1 MADQDDLII
10 SISTDLTTVKRA
22 LTKLVGDVGTASDQ
36 ISKKFDSAGK
46 NMDRSMTTAL
56 QSRIDAMVGI
66 GAKAT
71 NEWNGA
77 LADQGKQ
84 LDALRAKYNPLFS
97 TINQYKSNLADL
109 KRAYAIGAISS
120 AEFTAAQSRERQAT
134 LASIAA
140 IKGRNAA
147 VEQAG
152 RPGQNER
159 SARPWQTANITAQF
173 QDTFVSALGGQKPL
187 TVGFQQGMQLADSLQ
202 TFGGGKDAIKGIAA
216 GFASLVSPVQLVTV
230 GLVAGA
236 AALIQYFQSS
246 TKTLKTMDDALKAH
260 TDSVDLLKEAYHQL
274 GDEIKVSLSLGGNS
288 GVDAILRTNEVV
300 MRAVARQQTDKFS
313 STLTGNNTW
322 ASTLTG
328 NTGTSIK
335 SLMKLPGDQAQFQ
348 PAVDALLQ
356 SARNG
361 APDLDTFNK
370 SVDKTLQILSGS
382 SDNPQALQATA
393 DAVKALGENA
403 LTVSSTIKVLGE
415 DGKETSQSLAPFQA
429 AIDRL
434 KVGIADGHPDLSQ
447 FNTDIEQI
455 GKSSG
460 LGRVADQV
468 IILGRELLNLNIQL
482 KELDARKAL
491 LFNNVGPNGQLLSQG
506 KTNTDDMGDYA
517 AFQTQQRIAASRANQ
532 AFAAQQAGI
541 NARSPYERANAARQA
556 AAAQYNNDETPDARK
571 QRIQQAGMLVEIQ
584 IQHDLT
590 EAQRDRAVALNKTV
604 EDQKLEVSLIGK
616 TAGETAALRKEY
628 ELTSQLRI
636 DAAKNG
642 TQVDQKELDLIKQK
656 SQDLGQLTDAY
667 NKANLKK
674 DLSFERDQL
683 FRTPQEQQVASRLQG
698 AGQAVDLNSPEA
710 KSIRQNLQIAE
721 MQDTVNGFFTS
732 IRDNVVSNGGNIGK
746 ALGDA
751 IKTSLLSALTKAS
764 DAAIQRL
771 TNSLVNAFLP
781 SGNAAGGAGA
791 GIGVGVAA
799 VGKALSPG
807 IINTAPVGAVTRASL
822 PNIGAT
828 TDVASYIAKAAAARG
843 IDPNTALAVAKSEGG
858 LSSWNMQSNYV
869 KNGVQEPSFGPFQL
883 YKGGGLGNE
892 FQRQTGLDPALA
904 ANGPAGVDFALD
916 HAAKNGWGAWYGAKN
931 TGISNWQGIGTGGAN
946 SSVDA
951 VNNMAK
957 AADAATKNL
966 DGFGGGLGKLGS
978 SLSSISLSPGSG
990 SAVGQYSGLWG
1001 GIGKLFGGIS
1011 PTSPLWAPNS
1021 TLGDVIGLADGGHV
1035 SGPGSGTSDS
1045 VPAWLSNG
1053 EFVVNASATK
1063 KNKKLLEAINGGKGA
1078 HFASGGLVTPALVSA
1093 PRAPSLTPRMA
1104 TTGSGGGEPGVL
1116 NVHINGANGDDH
1128 VRSLV
1133 KQGVSEGLG
1142 QYNDS
1147 QVRGGFGSNQNKW
1160 NARKS

>member
-532 AFAAQQAGI
+532 ALAAQQAGI
-541 NARSPYERANAARQA
+541 NARSPFERAQAARQS
-556 AAAQYNNDETPDARK
+556 AAAQFNNDETPDARK

-656 SQDLGQLTDAY
+656 SQELGQLTDAY

-698 AGQAVDLNSPEA
+698 AGLPVDANSPEA

-791 GIGVGVAA
+791 GIGVAG
-799 VGKALSPG
+799 
-807 IINTAPVGAVTRASL
+807 
-822 PNIGAT
+822 
-828 TDVASYIAKAAAARG
+828 AAAAAKVFSGSSATSSNPIAAGNMSAYASAIKSIESGGNYSALGPLMKSGDRAYGAYQVMGSNIPSWTKAATGTAMTPSAFLSNPSAQDAVFNKNFGASVSKFGNPQDAASVWFSGRPLAKAGLASDGFNTTPQYVTKFNNALDGASKNVGTFGNGLGTLGQQLGAAGGAFPAAPSAG
-843 IDPNTALAVAKSEGG
+843 IGG
-858 LSSWNMQSNYV
+858 LFSR
-869 KNGVQEPSFGPFQL
+869 L
-883 YKGGGLGNE
+883 
-892 FQRQTGLDPALA
+892 
-904 ANGPAGVDFALD
+904 
-916 HAAKNGWGAWYGAKN
+916 
-931 TGISNWQGIGTGGAN
+931 
-946 SSVDA
+946 
-951 VNNMAK
+951 
-957 AADAATKNL
+957 
-966 DGFGGGLGKLGS
+966 FGGGLTSYGS
-978 SLSSISLSPGSG
+978 SVAAASPQFAGALASG
-990 SAVGQYSGLWG
+990 GVG
-1001 GIGKLFGGIS
+1001 LF
-1011 PTSPLWAPNS
+1011 
-1021 TLGDVIGLADGGHV
+1021 ADGGHV